1 MKAETVVKIGAVRL
15 SSPEKVLY
23 PQDGITKLDYA
34 QYLLAVAPRLV
45 PQIKRR
51 LISLVRCPDGQEG
64 ECFFQ
69 RHTMRGFPDAVKQFS
84 RPDKPGAEPFLYVE
98 SSAGLMGLAQM
109 NVLEIHI
116 WGSHIDTL
124 EQPDRMVFDLDP
136 ADNVGFEQVK
146 EGALR
151 VRDVLLALGLKSFPM
166 LSGGK
171 GIHVVVPL
179 QPKYDWDAIKDFS
192 GALAARMALDHP
204 ERYVDTMTKAK
215 RPGKIFIDFF
225 RNDRTATAI
234 APYSARARPGAP
246 LAWPI
251 GWKDLSKFAAANQI
265 TMKNYKKF
273 LKVEPWPEAARLR
286 QQIKPAAAAAL
297 GVTL

>member
-1 MKAETVVKIGAVRL
+1 
-15 SSPEKVLY
+15 
-23 PQDGITKLDYA
+23 
-34 QYLLAVAPRLV
+34 
-45 PQIKRR
+45 
-51 LISLVRCPDGQEG
+51 
-64 ECFFQ
+64 
-69 RHTMRGFPDAVKQFS
+69 
-84 RPDKPGAEPFLYVE
+84 
-98 SSAGLMGLAQM
+98 
-109 NVLEIHI
+109 
-116 WGSHIDTL
+116 
-124 EQPDRMVFDLDP
+124 MVFDLDP
-136 ADNVGFEQVK
+136 ADNVTFDLVK

-179 QPKYDWDAIKDFS
+179 VPKHDWDVIKEFS
-192 GALAARMALDHP
+192 GAVAARMAADQP
-204 ERYVDTMTKAK
+204 ERYLDTMTKAK

-234 APYSARARPGAP
+234 APYSARARTGAP

-251 GWKDLSKFAAANQI
+251 GWKDLAKFTAANQI

-273 LKVEPWPEAARLR
+273 LKADPWPGATKLR

-297 GVTL
+297 GMQL